1 MVPISITLCIMA
13 AYCLFGAVVYIE
25 WEGWPLIDAVYFTFI
40 TLTTIG
46 FGDFVPGSRL
56 NSYTHSLFS

>member
-46 FGDFVPGSRL
+46 FGDYVPGSRL
-56 NSYTHSLFS
+56 VS